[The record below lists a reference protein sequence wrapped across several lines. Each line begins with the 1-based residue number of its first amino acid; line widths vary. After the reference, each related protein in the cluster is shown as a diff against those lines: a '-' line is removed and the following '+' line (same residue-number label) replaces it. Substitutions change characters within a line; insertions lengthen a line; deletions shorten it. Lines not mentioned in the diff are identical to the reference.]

1 MTSGGVLMNNE
12 MDDFSTPNQVTSLAV
27 RMAEVGTAKWDWA

>member
-12 MDDFSTPNQVTSLAV
+12 MDDFSTPNQVRSLAV
-27 RMAEVGTAKWDWA
+27 RMA